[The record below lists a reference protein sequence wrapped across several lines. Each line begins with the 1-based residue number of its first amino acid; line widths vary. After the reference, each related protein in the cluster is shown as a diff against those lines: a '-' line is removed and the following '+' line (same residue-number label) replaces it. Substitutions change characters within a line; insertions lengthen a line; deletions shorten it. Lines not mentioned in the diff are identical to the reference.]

1 MEKLTSAGLLS
12 VMSCHVISGDKTGR
26 SIFIWPYLFVCEAEK
41 VQMASS
47 TPRFGRREGPDVPSV
62 PDSAEAVQQALQAA
76 QAALQLGAQR
86 STVSPSWADHLHTI
100 RTDASRAAADTELHA
115 NSLAEQ
121 VR

>member
-1 MEKLTSAGLLS
+1 MEKLTSAGRGTNGVGTRQEGL
-12 VMSCHVISGDKTGR
+12 
-26 SIFIWPYLFVCEAEK
+26 FIWPYLFVCEAEK